1 MTAKSRLLMLV
12 ILGFV
17 LSGCTATQTV
27 KPDAQPPVADTASR
41 LVDLGDGVVA
51 RGEPDTAL
59 AIYERALANDPD
71 HRGALLGKGQALT
84 ALGRHAEAE
93 TTLRKA
99 RDLYPH
105 SGLVLSA
112 YARLLIESGRAEV
125 AVGELDG
132 YFQAHPVADA
142 GLWNLKGLALD
153 ALSRHGEAEQAYAQG
168 LARDPQ
174 SVSLRN
180 NLAYCLILQGDYAR
194 AADLL
199 QRLVAGEGGQP
210 RHRQNLALAYGLVG
224 NQERAREVARLD
236 LQGDAVDRNL
246 SYYQWLRDLP
256 APTRYQALLRHP

>member
-1 MTAKSRLLMLV
+1 MFMQNRLLILSLLWLV
-12 ILGFV
+12 LG
-17 LSGCTATQTV
+17 GCTATQT
-27 KPDAQPPVADTASR
+27 KPETETPGSDTASR

-51 RGEPDTAL
+51 RGEPETAL
-59 AIYERALANDPD
+59 AIFDRALANSPN

-93 TTLRKA
+93 TVLRQA
-99 RDLYPH
+99 RDIYPH

-132 YFQAHPVADA
+132 YFMAHPAADA

-153 ALSRHGEAEQAYAQG
+153 ALSRHGEAEQAYTQG
-168 LARDPQ
+168 LARSPQ

-199 QRLVAGEGGQP
+199 QRLVDGEGGQP

-236 LQGDAVDRNL
+236 LQGDAVERNL
-246 SYYQWLRDLP
+246 NYYQWLRDLP
-256 APTRYQALLRHP
+256 APTRYQALLRRP